1 MTQNYR
7 GIEELGGIRHQH
19 RVVVVDKIDGSHVII
34 KRGELCLE
42 YFLGGRPRVTRAVGV
57 AVEIVDCN

>member
-19 RVVVVDKIDGSHVII
+19 RVVVVDRIGQVMLLSAESCVSSTSLVVDLVS
-34 KRGELCLE
+34 
-42 YFLGGRPRVTRAVGV
+42 RALWVWPLK
-57 AVEIVDCN
+57 